1 MQSAIKSGMS
11 SFSPSLAVIGLL
23 VLAPASYAQPTP
35 GELPAAAECPALRGT
50 EGIIAPGCAAKQDK
64 IAANSTTTTLKT
76 DSLAPPRE
84 FGPAGFG
91 LKLSGA
97 ILASDLL
104 SQPVFSLEGKQ
115 IGKINDVVMT
125 RNFESVVAVIGFGG
139 FLGLGSKNIAIPVD
153 RINIAEDG
161 NEGIKLSINSTWEQL
176 QAAPS
181 FDRTA
186 LMR

>member
-1 MQSAIKSGMS
+1 MS
-11 SFSPSLAVIGLL
+11 SFLRSLAVIGLL
-23 VLAPASYAQPTP
+23 VIAPASYAQATA

-50 EGIIAPGCAAKQDK
+50 DSVIAPGCAAKQDK
-64 IAANSTTTTLKT
+64 LAANSTTTTLKT
-76 DSLAPPRE
+76 DSLAPPQE

-104 SQPVFSLEGKQ
+104 GQPVFSMDGKKF
-115 IGKINDVVMT
+115 GKINDVVMT
-125 RNFESVVAVIGFGG
+125 RNLDSVVAVIGVGG
-139 FLGLGSKNIAIPVD
+139 FLGLGSKNIAIPAA
-153 RINIAEDG
+153 RINIAEDDNG
-161 NEGIKLSINSTWEQL
+161 EIKLSIASTWEQL